1 MKQRKKIFA
10 AKAVLL
16 AVSIL
21 VLTGC
26 GEKEEESPRTEVAEA
41 QLDVP
46 QVEAV
51 ADDGGEQGEAK
62 EGDAGA
68 DQDADTAKAQ
78 SDKQEQG
85 EEMDIVIHRT
95 KEEWDE
101 ITLQERA
108 GTGHWNV
115 IGNYNE
121 KTWAV
126 QVLLSALLLLA
137 HLLSYTR
144 KVKWAAKFMLGVINL
159 FIGIVFFAW
168 YGTEPVQKIF
178 ALPLYLLC
186 GMLFLLESWRNKE
199 DVVEKP
205 NGIQAVLLML
215 YLLYPAVSLL
225 LGNSFPQM
233 VTHIMPCPVISLRI
247 AVYAGYMVSW
257 CLRER

>member
-1 MKQRKKIFA
+1 
-10 AKAVLL
+10 
-16 AVSIL
+16 
-21 VLTGC
+21 
-26 GEKEEESPRTEVAEA
+26 
-41 QLDVP
+41 
-46 QVEAV
+46 
-51 ADDGGEQGEAK
+51 
-62 EGDAGA
+62 
-68 DQDADTAKAQ
+68 
-78 SDKQEQG
+78 
-85 EEMDIVIHRT
+85 
-95 KEEWDE
+95 
-101 ITLQERA
+101 
-108 GTGHWNV
+108 
-115 IGNYNE
+115 
-121 KTWAV
+121 
-126 QVLLSALLLLA
+126 
-137 HLLSYTR
+137 
-144 KVKWAAKFMLGVINL
+144 MLGVINL